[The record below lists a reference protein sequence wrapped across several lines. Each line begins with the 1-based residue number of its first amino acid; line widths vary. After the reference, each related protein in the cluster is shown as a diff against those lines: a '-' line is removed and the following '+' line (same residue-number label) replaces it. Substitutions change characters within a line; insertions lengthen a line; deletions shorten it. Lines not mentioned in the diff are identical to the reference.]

1 MSLTF
6 DERNCDIIRD
16 RRRSCPSEEDSVR
29 AYGKSGPALV
39 PQALPARN
47 YRAILSAPARNI
59 AGATPVSATAV
70 MEPRFFACTTTSAF
84 HRSPLF
90 RAKVAPVRSS
100 VTKDFDH
107 DIQA

>member
-6 DERNCDIIRD
+6 DERNCDIIRE

-39 PQALPARN
+39 PQALPAPN

-59 AGATPVSATAV
+59 AGATPVSSTAV
-70 MEPRFFACTTTSAF
+70 MEPRFFACNTNVSI
-84 HRSPLF
+84 P
-90 RAKVAPVRSS
+90 
-100 VTKDFDH
+100 
-107 DIQA
+107 